1 MKGECN
7 LWILGLDIGGANI
20 KAGLVEV
27 YNGRIMESRTTVRY
41 LPLWRV
47 GKKKLSSELQ
57 EISTFLSQT
66 DKLDDVGVT
75 MTAELSDVFKSKKEG
90 VKYVLKNVENI
101 WSNTK
106 PLIVDNSGRLVTL
119 NEGYSNYLTVSSANW
134 AATAQV
140 LTNIFKNCVLIDVG
154 STTTDIVPIV
164 DHKVSV
170 SGRTDLERLATGEL
184 IYTGILRSS
193 IPSIVHSIP
202 VKGNETKIASE
213 IFALSA
219 DVHLILGNISQGEYS
234 TETADGRGKSQKEC
248 LSRLARTV
256 CADSDFLGETE
267 LKKMADNIYSDQ
279 VKKIE
284 NGLKQVWSRDI
295 FEKKSISKM
304 PIVTTGLGGRILGK
318 EAASNLGFRNF
329 SDMGEI
335 LGIKNSQSITAI
347 SVAILLA
354 ESKGEK
360 LIWSQS

>member
-1 MKGECN
+1 LKGECS

-20 KAGLVEV
+20 KVGLVEIS
-27 YNGRIMESRTTVRY
+27 NGRIMESRTMVRY
-41 LPLWRV
+41 LPLWRD

-66 DKLDDVGVT
+66 DKIDQLGLT

-90 VKYVLKNVENI
+90 VEYVLKNVENI

-106 PLIVDNSGRLVTL
+106 PLIVDNTGRLIAMK
-119 NEGYSNYLTVSSANW
+119 ECYSNYLTVSSANW
-134 AATAQV
+134 AATAKV
-140 LTNIFKNCVLIDVG
+140 LTNIFKECILIDVG

-184 IYTGILRSS
+184 IYTGILRST

-234 TETADGRGKSQKEC
+234 TETADGRGKSYKEC
-248 LSRLARTV
+248 LSRLARMV

-267 LKKMADNIYSDQ
+267 LKKIANSIYSEQ
-279 VKKIE
+279 VKQIE
-284 NGLKQVWSRDI
+284 YGLKQVWNRDI
-295 FEKKSISKM
+295 FEKKSM
-304 PIVTTGLGGRILGK
+304 PNLAIVTTGLGGRILGK

-329 SDMGEI
+329 NDMGEI
-335 LGIKNSQSITAI
+335 LGIKNSQAITAI

-360 LIWSQS
+360 LVWPQS